1 MPKRIKHIPYR
12 ILRTQFTLLSLFSV
26 ACVFTIAL
34 LSRAELRLSGE
45 VLGAGDG
52 NDLKRLFELRDCT
65 AVDLV
70 RETPELRLHI
80 VSCDPYDYLVE
91 SKIQEGA
98 WEVVSVE
105 KMRE

>member
-1 MPKRIKHIPYR
+1 MPKRIKHIPHR
-12 ILRTQFTLLSLFSV
+12 ILRKQFTLLSLFYV

-80 VSCDPYDYLVE
+80 VSCDPYEYLVE
-91 SKIQEGA
+91 SVRNGQE
-98 WEVVSVE
+98 WNVQKVE
-105 KMRE
+105 KLRE